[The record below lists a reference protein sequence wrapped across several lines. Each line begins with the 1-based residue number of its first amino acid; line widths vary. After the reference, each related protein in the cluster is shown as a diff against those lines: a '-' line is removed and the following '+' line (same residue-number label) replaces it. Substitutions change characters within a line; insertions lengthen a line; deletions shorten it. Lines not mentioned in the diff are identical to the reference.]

1 MGRNKLSSSDRIKSQ
16 FSKAKQTIQNVEKGN
31 ADQLYKDVSK
41 IRRNALRDLVY
52 FMLMTI
58 DDYNLLTKHPKE
70 IAKITGNSER
80 KVYDLLTT
88 IRIIQEAED
97 RGFNNI
103 MRKVKG

>member
-1 MGRNKLSSSDRIKSQ
+1 
-16 FSKAKQTIQNVEKGN
+16 
-31 ADQLYKDVSK
+31 
-41 IRRNALRDLVY
+41 
-52 FMLMTI
+52 MLMTI